1 MLASINASYILIC
14 NAKCVKIVLRF
25 KRKYNGLM
33 VNKNKQTVS
42 NVSSMAYIWTVPLVV
57 LAAIFWWLGNGFS
70 PLFILW
76 AIVAYCSVR
85 IIRGDKLSLLVLALL
100 YALAYV
106 VSDVIRGISSIF
118 WNVYGN
124 ESPAAFLWQQ
134 LSIES
139 LLLFAFIAYFSY
151 RRRTVR
157 SVVFGQRAFEKV
169 FLAAASLVVGYNLV
183 MTVISQAASSTIM
196 GAGLLPTLLAVVS
209 MLFGMKRHSW
219 VGVSLSIIFFS
230 VAIGFAVQDVI
241 WDPQAGRSLG
251 VISILGSFVGIVL
264 AYWVSLKVSNKKT
277 K

>member
-1 MLASINASYILIC
+1 M
-14 NAKCVKIVLRF
+14 
-25 KRKYNGLM
+25 
-33 VNKNKQTVS
+33 S